1 MDRQSNLDILYT
13 SPPMDRDLTTFEFI
27 QTPCCILQLLT
38 IQDIYQLNSIAK
50 SKKLASQPTVKLK
63 KIKDIM
69 EARGFKR
76 LSGGTNRI
84 AYKYMEDQRFII
96 KVAYDHVGLSDNIN
110 EFYNQN
116 ILKPFCTKV
125 FEVSP
130 CGTVGLFER
139 VTPIMNR
146 EQFYQVSSSIFD
158 IIVNKFLGKYILA
171 DFGTKFFMNW
181 GIRKNAH
188 PVILDFPYVYELDG
202 AKLYCNKPEINEYG
216 FCGGEIDYDDG
227 FNNLRCTKCG
237 KTFLASELKKALET
251 DNGDIIISEEDS
263 DMIVNVYRGEE
274 LIQSVDTTKES
285 QTYKRDKRGRRKET
299 PLEYRTRKRYN
310 DLQVE
315 VVRRVIEEEDDTQ
328 NDTTD
333 NSNYVERIV
342 PKKSDD
348 APKPRLSEYNNRVS
362 LDHIATNVEDMYRD
376 MNIKCITRDGSE
388 YTNGIKVSNDNNIK
402 PTPEARHVI
411 DTLNIVNRA
420 VHYNTY
426 SSSDVVEESTS
437 GDENTT
443 TEDSTVVEENNEETT
458 VEETSNSNTVEEVVE
473 EQQTDEEPPAE
484 EDPSESNEN
493 ENSEEQDDEFNVEVT
508 IEPRGEDRI
517 KKRFENQSADSEFF
531 D

>member
-27 QTPCCILQLLT
+27 QNPCCILQLLT

-202 AKLYCNKPEINEYG
+202 AKLYCNKPELNEYG

-227 FNNLRCTKCG
+227 FNYLRCTKCG

-263 DMIVNVYRGEE
+263 DMIVNVYRGDE
-274 LIQSVDTTKES
+274 LIQSVDTTRES
-285 QTYKRDKRGRRKET
+285 QTYKRDKKGRRKET

-315 VVRRVIEEEDDTQ
+315 VVRQVIEEDDDTQ
-328 NDTTD
+328 NDTID

-342 PKKSDD
+342 PKKNNDT
-348 APKPRLSEYNNRVS
+348 PKPRLSEYNNRVS

-376 MNIKCITRDGSE
+376 MSIKCITRDGSE
-388 YTNGIKVSNDNNIK
+388 YTNGVKVSHDNDTK
-402 PTPEARHVI
+402 STPEARHVEE
-411 DTLNIVNRA
+411 TLNLVDRA

-426 SSSDVVEESTS
+426 SSSDVVEEK
-437 GDENTT
+437 
-443 TEDSTVVEENNEETT
+443 NESTT
-458 VEETSNSNTVEEVVE
+458 VEENIGETSDSSDTVEEVPE
-473 EQQTDEEPPAE
+473 EQQTDEENSNVNEEPSTE
-484 EDPSESNEN
+484 EDSSESNG
-493 ENSEEQDDEFNVEVT
+493 SESPGYQDDDEFNVEVS